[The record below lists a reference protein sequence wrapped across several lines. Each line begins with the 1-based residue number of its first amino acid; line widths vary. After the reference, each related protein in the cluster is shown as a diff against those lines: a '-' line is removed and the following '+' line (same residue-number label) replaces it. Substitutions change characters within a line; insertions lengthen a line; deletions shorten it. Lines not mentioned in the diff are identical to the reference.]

1 MLCELGLVG
10 GIREVEMR
18 GFLLDAEVFIT
29 DVFRLWG
36 RAYAC
41 MFVLL
46 KVSVSPHSDS
56 C

>member
-1 MLCELGLVG
+1 MLRLVGLVG

-18 GFLLDAEVFIT
+18 GFLLNAEVFIA

-46 KVSVSPHSDS
+46 RVSVSPYSGS

>member
-1 MLCELGLVG
+1 VLREFGLVG

-18 GFLLDAEVFIT
+18 GFLLDAEVFIV
-29 DVFRLWG
+29 DVFRHWG
-36 RAYAC
+36 RTYAC

-46 KVSVSPHSDS
+46 RVSVSPHSSS